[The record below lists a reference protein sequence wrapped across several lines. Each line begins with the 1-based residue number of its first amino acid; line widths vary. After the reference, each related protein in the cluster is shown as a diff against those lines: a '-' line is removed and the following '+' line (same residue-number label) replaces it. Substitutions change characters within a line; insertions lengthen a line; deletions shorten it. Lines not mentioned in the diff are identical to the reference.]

1 MKATSRK
8 VGIMTG
14 VQDSEVVL
22 RGPDGEAFVRKT
34 PGICGGDACV
44 GNTRIMVWLL
54 VGYRKQG
61 VTDAQLLQYYPG
73 LASKYLTAAW
83 EYYRLHPDEIDQTL
97 LEVDELNRPESA
109 Q

>member
-34 PGICGGDACV
+34 PGVCGGDACV

-73 LASKYLTAAW
+73 FLPETM
-83 EYYRLHPDEIDQTL
+83 IC
-97 LEVDELNRPESA
+97 NRQRYFHWHLVHFP
-109 Q
+109 